1 MKVIYEANDGTKFEA
16 KEDCMNYEATESMYE
31 KANLIEELLDE
42 ADRDCDSFFYTK
54 RKVTDFII
62 ENIKEINMILTSA
75 RIFESLEG
83 IEYVAID
90 DPVNS
95 CNKCSFKNVKHIEG
109 DSCCESRKVL
119 DCLEN
124 DIIWVKK

>member
-16 KEDCMNYEATESMYE
+16 KEDCMNYEATKSMSK
-31 KANLIEELLDE
+31 KANLIEELLDK
-42 ADRDCDSFFYTK
+42 ADRSCDRSFYTIA
-54 RKVTDFII
+54 DFII
-62 ENIKEINMILTSA
+62 ENIKEINMILGVTA
-75 RIFESLEG
+75 NRVFESWEG
-83 IEYVAID
+83 IEYIAVD

-95 CNKCSFKNVKHIEG
+95 CSKCSFNNVRHIEG

-124 DIIWVKK
+124 KIIWVKK